1 MAFAYFD
8 CYNGISGDM
17 TLGALIDLGA
27 DAAEIERQLKTMPLK
42 DFSLSATGV
51 RRCGIGATLVTVK
64 SQEEHPP
71 HRHLS
76 HIKELIAAG
85 TFPAR
90 AKGRALKAFKLLAE
104 AEAEVHGSTV
114 EEVHFHE
121 VGALDAI
128 VDIVGSMIAAEL
140 LELEAAAA
148 SKVAVG
154 SGRVTCSHGEMPVPA
169 PATALLLRGAP
180 IETGPLAQEL
190 TTPTGA
196 AILRT
201 LVDDFGPER
210 FGPLPAMRIERIG
223 YGAGSRETEGHT
235 NYLRILLGRRETM
248 AEDDSLAERGAAGE
262 DDFLAAL
269 DHRRLELI
277 STEIDDMSGEIH
289 SFLMEKLFEVGV
301 LDVHFQ
307 PLQMKKNRPAVR
319 IEALCAP
326 ETTARAL
333 RLILEETTTFGA
345 RVTAVERYCFPRRME
360 TIQLPQGELRVKL
373 ALHGERIVKASPEY
387 EDCRRLALESNVP
400 VRRIFNQAIRLIEEK
415 YFS

>member
-27 DAAEIERQLKTMPLK
+27 DVAEIERQLKTMPLK
-42 DFSLSATGV
+42 DFSLAAESV
-51 RRCGIGATLVTVK
+51 RRCGIGATKATVT
-64 SQEEHPP
+64 SHEEHPP
-71 HRHLS
+71 HRHLR
-76 HIKELIAAG
+76 HIEEMIGAG
-85 TFPAR
+85 SFPERAR
-90 AKGRALKAFKLLAE
+90 ERALRAFQLLAE
-104 AEAEVHGSTV
+104 AEAEVHGTTV
-114 EEVHFHE
+114 EKVHFHE
-121 VGALDAI
+121 VGAMDAI

-140 LELEAAAA
+140 LEIDSAAA
-148 SKVAVG
+148 STVAVG

-201 LVDDFGPER
+201 LADEFGA
-210 FGPLPAMRIERIG
+210 LPTMCVERIG
-223 YGAGSRETEGHT
+223 YGAGSRETKGHT
-235 NYLRILLGRRETM
+235 NYLRVLLGRSEAP
-248 AEDDSLAERGAAGE
+248 AEDE
-262 DDFLAAL
+262 FLATL
-269 DHRRLELI
+269 DRRRLELV
-277 STEIDDMSGEIH
+277 STEIDDMSGEIF
-289 SFLMEKLFEVGV
+289 SFLMEKLFEAGA

-319 IEALCAP
+319 IEALCDPA
-326 ETTARAL
+326 TTPHAV

-345 RVTAVERYCFPRRME
+345 RVTAVDRYCFPRRME

-373 ALHGERIVKASPEY
+373 ALLGDRVVKVSPEY
-387 EDCRRLALESNVP
+387 EDCRSLALASGAP
-400 VRRIFNQAIRLIEEK
+400 VRQIFNQAVRLIEEK

>member
-1 MAFAYFD
+1 MAYAYFD

-27 DAAEIERQLKTMPLK
+27 EVAEIEKQLKTMPLK
-42 DFSLSATGV
+42 DFSLSTARV
-51 RRCGIGATLVTVK
+51 RRCGIGATLATVN
-64 SQEEHPP
+64 SHEEHPP
-71 HRHLS
+71 HRHLR

-85 TFPAR
+85 TFPTR
-90 AKGRALKAFKLLAE
+90 AKGRALKAFQLLAE
-104 AEAEVHGSTV
+104 AEAEVHESTV

-140 LELEAAAA
+140 LDIEAATA
-148 SKVAVG
+148 STIAVG

-196 AILRT
+196 AIVRT
-201 LVDDFGPER
+201 LADDFGA
-210 FGPLPAMRIERIG
+210 LPAMNIERIG
-223 YGAGSRETEGHT
+223 YGAGSRETKGHT
-235 NYLRILLGRRETM
+235 NYLRVMLGQREIR
-248 AEDDSLAERGAAGE
+248 AAGAAQTE
-262 DDFLAAL
+262 DDFLNGL
-269 DHRRLELI
+269 DRHRLELI

-289 SFLMEKLFEVGV
+289 SFLMEKLFEAGA

-326 ETTARAL
+326 ETTPRAL

-345 RVTAVERYCFPRRME
+345 RVAALERYCFPRRME
-360 TIQLPQGELRVKL
+360 TIQLPGGECRVKL
-373 ALHGERIVKASPEY
+373 ALHGEQIIKASPEY
-387 EDCRRLALESNVP
+387 EDCRKLALEGNVP